1 MTVQYRIDIRPSP
14 PCPSELHQ
22 MLRGVE
28 TATIG
33 HIEHLGFVSDD
44 ILPVFPARAVGSA
57 LTVAAPG
64 RDGIIIYKA
73 IDLILPGDILV
84 IARVDRDDIACV
96 GGGVATAAKARG
108 AAGIIIDGPC
118 TDINELVDI
127 GLPVW
132 CRGRSSKTTNRS
144 YSTGGSV
151 NVPIACGATAV
162 LPGYVVLADN
172 EGVFVAEPT
181 RMAELAELARD
192 RQRRSEA
199 LRSHL
204 AACRSIFDFQ
214 KESPRENCVDPDEF
228 AA

>member
-1 MTVQYRIDIRPSP
+1 MTPIYRLGERPPASP
-14 PCPSELHQ
+14 FPLQ
-22 MLRGVE
+22 DLLRGVE

-33 HIEHLGFVSDD
+33 HLEHLGFVGDD
-44 ILPVFPARAVGSA
+44 IGPVFPARAIGPA

-64 RDGIIIYKA
+64 RDGIVIYKA
-73 IDLILPGDILV
+73 IDLLEPGDVLV
-84 IARVDRDDIACV
+84 ISRVDRDDIACV

-108 AAGIIIDGPC
+108 ASAIVIDGPC
-118 TDINELVDI
+118 TDVEELIAI

-144 YSTGGSV
+144 FSIGGSV

-172 EGVFVAEPT
+172 EGVFVADAA
-181 RMAELAELARD
+181 RMADLAGMAIE
-192 RQRRSEA
+192 RQRRSTT

-204 AACRSIFDFQ
+204 AAGRSIFDFQ
-214 KESPRENCVDPDEF
+214 QDPCP
-228 AA
+228 